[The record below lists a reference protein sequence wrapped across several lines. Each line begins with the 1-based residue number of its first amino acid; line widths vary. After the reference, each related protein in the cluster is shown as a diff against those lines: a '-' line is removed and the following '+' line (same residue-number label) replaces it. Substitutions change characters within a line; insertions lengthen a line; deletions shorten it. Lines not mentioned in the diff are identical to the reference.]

1 MSVRPLSSS
10 VRMFNIVSASGVC
23 STLRESDLEDQA
35 RLSFFSSLRTKKSFA
50 TISKTRRQCNQRYKS
65 PGAEARCSS
74 QLNMQHS
81 SGIVKNHWTKNES
94 LPSSLPTKTPS
105 LPLCFSLLE
114 TNQRKG
120 GDWEEG
126 ERERAVERENWDEM
140 REVGG
145 AQLSDPHLPCQP
157 S

>member
-1 MSVRPLSSS
+1 
-10 VRMFNIVSASGVC
+10 
-23 STLRESDLEDQA
+23 
-35 RLSFFSSLRTKKSFA
+35 
-50 TISKTRRQCNQRYKS
+50 
-65 PGAEARCSS
+65 
-74 QLNMQHS
+74 MQHS

-94 LPSSLPTKTPS
+94 LPSSLPTKTAS
-105 LPLCFSLLE
+105 LPLCFSLFK

-126 ERERAVERENWDEM
+126 GEGENWDEM